1 MVSRLVSIEEASRDP
16 NIRAVPLNKEA
27 SKEGENTMKPKYTTT
42 YVSEPETGEDCETRR
57 ETHESL
63 EEEDDRR
70 EEPVKRIVL
79 LGAEIIIGRGE
90 KQPQSEDDAKVK
102 ALNGDEDEPPFAS
115 PNIITP
121 TKPIRKSARVSAVS
135 KNLNMT
141 ATRNL
146 VVYGPVDEAKFKALN
161 AFIKENGDSRFPV
174 SGDFKAR
181 DFFSKFLR
189 PKGWLNCAHLDVPL
203 AMYRLS
209 AIGAI
214 PKMVIK
220 EAARPFAL
228 MVPYVLYSFSDAE
241 VKQFMDTDMFS
252 IRIEHLCDSNM
263 EMMRWKLAAEMTLMS
278 CQYKQALP
286 GHASPTFS
294 DSSWT
299 RENKIRLCYLAI
311 LTGGLHG
318 LDRRQAIPP
327 AKANMIMDLETFEQY
342 PWGRVAFVELVHQV
356 KEATECCIMKNSYV
370 CKGFVQVLQ
379 ITVTSMY
386 PRSRDEVRPLWE
398 QQDVDP
404 EIDRVFE
411 YILQDK
417 PLRNI
422 AWQALSKYPLTP
434 IQCNKRRLVSG
445 QKKSKKSNTVARE
458 GQENIAVRKTPE
470 ERFDMKRL
478 KCLYETTLQNLEDI
492 VDALERTGRR
502 ADKVLEM
509 VSRLVSIEEA
519 SRDPNIRAV
528 PLNKEASKEG
538 ENTMKPK
545 YTTTYVS
552 EPETGEDCE
561 TRRET
566 HESLEEEDDRREEPV
581 KRIVLLGAEILV
593 GRGEN
598 QPQSADDAKVK
609 ALNGDE
615 DEPPFAS
622 SNIITPTKPIRKS
635 ARVSAVSK
643 NLNMTA
649 TRNLVVYGPV
659 DEAKVKALN
668 AFVKENLTCG
678 DCGIYAVKYVECLV
692 MGVAF
697 SEEHLCDSNMDMMK
711 WKLAA
716 EMTLMSC
723 QYKQA
728 LPGHASPTFSDRS
741 RRSTPSDED
750 IIALCQSSD
759 VCISWTRKNKI
770 RLCYLAILTGGLLVL
785 DQRQAIPPAKANLIM
800 DLETFEQY
808 PWGRVVFV
816 ELVHQVKEATECRIM
831 ENSYVCK
838 GFVKVLQI
846 TVTSM
851 CPRSR
856 HEVCP
861 LWEQKDVDPKIDRL
875 FEYILQDKP
884 LRNIAWQALPKYPLT
899 PIQCNKRR
907 LVAGQK
913 KSKKSKTVAR
923 EGQENIAVRCEK
935 CEYIAKAE
943 EQKESHEEQLIIK
956 RRKTPE
962 EQFEQLI
969 KKVEFWEKK
978 YESSVLSVFEYV
990 GDITMDG
997 LASRIVQLEDIM
1009 LFKTPQNDRSSC
1021 TKLPSKLAKSSVC
1034 HFFIKLMARQGSK
1047 DTTGKTTI
1055 QGNDEDQD
1063 PGKGGHKEEE
1073 LPFEVE
1079 YIDVVKN
1086 PPQPVGEEHPD
1097 NPEEESAEEE
1107 ADEERPKVETE
1118 PSKEQHLCLLVP
1130 KIEADEER
1138 PKVETESSK
1147 EQHLCLLVPKIES
1160 DEERP
1165 KVETEPSKKQHL
1177 CLLVPK
1183 IEETSESKKE
1193 PDDET
1198 AITVS
1203 SESHPFA
1210 RMEKTEK
1217 ENDEATSSASVTT
1230 VQPCKDF
1237 EDLVIERRR
1246 MCLQY
1251 LALHPPPKID
1261 RTRSTTRASTF
1272 FNVLLQ
1278 PRKWLTGEASDL
1290 TFDTFVAMIISIPDQ
1305 TVKIYDSGEPEY
1317 GDIRLRKEAEPFARM
1332 FYALWFFANVIDKPS
1347 VDRTEFSIECIW
1359 KGVPRARYPYGDCG
1373 VYALKF
1379 LECLM
1384 MGVEFSAKHLNDDK
1398 MVVVREKLAA
1408 ELYVA
1413 KTREGVNMS
1422 NEEFATN
1429 AIDENL
1435 SMLANS
1441 PCEEM
1446 TNDDEIKIGKY
1457 GLKGNRVAIALPII
1471 RLVALES
1478 HYCLAKVFWEL
1489 FASPASEIRIGKYG
1503 LKGNRVAIAL
1513 PITRLVALKSH
1524 YALPKL
1530 FAGKK
1535 NLGKLRKVP
1544 LALYFGSV
1552 CLCLAIT
1559 RPPASEIK
1567 IGKYG
1572 LKGNRVAIALP
1583 IIRLLA
1589 LESHYCLAKVP
1600 KPMLC
1605 LHSILDNFVF
1615 YLSKYIMA

>member
-1 MVSRLVSIEEASRDP
+1 ML
-16 NIRAVPLNKEA
+16 
-27 SKEGENTMKPKYTTT
+27 T
-42 YVSEPETGEDCETRR
+42 
-57 ETHESL
+57 
-63 EEEDDRR
+63 
-70 EEPVKRIVL
+70 
-79 LGAEIIIGRGE
+79 
-90 KQPQSEDDAKVK
+90 
-102 ALNGDEDEPPFAS
+102 
-115 PNIITP
+115 
-121 TKPIRKSARVSAVS
+121 
-135 KNLNMT
+135 
-141 ATRNL
+141 
-146 VVYGPVDEAKFKALN
+146 
-161 AFIKENGDSRFPV
+161 
-174 SGDFKAR
+174 
-181 DFFSKFLR
+181 
-189 PKGWLNCAHLDVPL
+189 
-203 AMYRLS
+203 
-209 AIGAI
+209 
-214 PKMVIK
+214 
-220 EAARPFAL
+220 
-228 MVPYVLYSFSDAE
+228 E
-241 VKQFMDTDMFS
+241 VQ
-252 IRIEHLCDSNM
+252 RHV
-263 EMMRWKLAAEMTLMS
+263 WK
-278 CQYKQALP
+278 
-286 GHASPTFS
+286 
-294 DSSWT
+294 
-299 RENKIRLCYLAI
+299 
-311 LTGGLHG
+311 
-318 LDRRQAIPP
+318 
-327 AKANMIMDLETFEQY
+327 
-342 PWGRVAFVELVHQV
+342 
-356 KEATECCIMKNSYV
+356 
-370 CKGFVQVLQ
+370 
-379 ITVTSMY
+379 
-386 PRSRDEVRPLWE
+386 
-398 QQDVDP
+398 
-404 EIDRVFE
+404 
-411 YILQDK
+411 
-417 PLRNI
+417 
-422 AWQALSKYPLTP
+422 
-434 IQCNKRRLVSG
+434 
-445 QKKSKKSNTVARE
+445 
-458 GQENIAVRKTPE
+458 
-470 ERFDMKRL
+470 
-478 KCLYETTLQNLEDI
+478 
-492 VDALERTGRR
+492 
-502 ADKVLEM
+502 
-509 VSRLVSIEEA
+509 
-519 SRDPNIRAV
+519 
-528 PLNKEASKEG
+528 
-538 ENTMKPK
+538 
-545 YTTTYVS
+545 
-552 EPETGEDCE
+552 
-561 TRRET
+561 
-566 HESLEEEDDRREEPV
+566 
-581 KRIVLLGAEILV
+581 
-593 GRGEN
+593 
-598 QPQSADDAKVK
+598 
-609 ALNGDE
+609 
-615 DEPPFAS
+615 
-622 SNIITPTKPIRKS
+622 
-635 ARVSAVSK
+635 
-643 NLNMTA
+643 
-649 TRNLVVYGPV
+649 
-659 DEAKVKALN
+659 
-668 AFVKENLTCG
+668 
-678 DCGIYAVKYVECLV
+678 
-692 MGVAF
+692 
-697 SEEHLCDSNMDMMK
+697 
-711 WKLAA
+711 
-716 EMTLMSC
+716 
-723 QYKQA
+723 
-728 LPGHASPTFSDRS
+728 
-741 RRSTPSDED
+741 
-750 IIALCQSSD
+750 
-759 VCISWTRKNKI
+759 
-770 RLCYLAILTGGLLVL
+770 
-785 DQRQAIPPAKANLIM
+785 
-800 DLETFEQY
+800 
-808 PWGRVVFV
+808 
-816 ELVHQVKEATECRIM
+816 
-831 ENSYVCK
+831 
-838 GFVKVLQI
+838 I

-1097 NPEEESAEEE
+1097 NPEEE
-1107 ADEERPKVETE
+1107 K
-1118 PSKEQHLCLLVP
+1118 
-1130 KIEADEER
+1130 
-1138 PKVETESSK
+1138 
-1147 EQHLCLLVPKIES
+1147 
-1160 DEERP
+1160 
-1165 KVETEPSKKQHL
+1165 
-1177 CLLVPK
+1177 
-1183 IEETSESKKE
+1183 SKKE

-1261 RTRSTTRASTF
+1261 RTRTLSQNIKTPYVHDMLSEPHWVVYGPVAASDVANLHDFIGREDSIYPIGSTTRASTF

-1290 TFDTFVAMIISIPDQ
+1290 TFDTFHMNAALCLYRLRLREDPSMFISSRFSIMDENFQMLWAHQYKNWKSHKCLPDQ

-1446 TNDDEIKIGKY
+1446 TNDEF
-1457 GLKGNRVAIALPII
+1457 
-1471 RLVALES
+1471 LV
-1478 HYCLAKVFWEL
+1478 V
-1489 FASPASEIRIGKYG
+1489 
-1503 LKGNRVAIAL
+1503 
-1513 PITRLVALKSH
+1513 
-1524 YALPKL
+1524 
-1530 FAGKK
+1530 
-1535 NLGKLRKVP
+1535 
-1544 LALYFGSV
+1544 
-1552 CLCLAIT
+1552 
-1559 RPPASEIK
+1559 
-1567 IGKYG
+1567 
-1572 LKGNRVAIALP
+1572 
-1583 IIRLLA
+1583 
-1589 LESHYCLAKVP
+1589 
-1600 KPMLC
+1600 
-1605 LHSILDNFVF
+1605 
-1615 YLSKYIMA
+1615 